1 MNKTVITLLL
11 LVTTGV
17 CKANIA
23 SIATGGEDS
32 LYRKKYVKE
41 VMLKVF
47 NWQNANPVAGNAK
60 DVDDWARAVYYSGMM
75 RAYKSTKN
83 KAYLNEAMRWSE
95 SLNYK
100 LGRRHTHA
108 DDHTRGQTFAAI
120 YQYKKDKQMISDTRA
135 VYDSLMANPK
145 PGKQEWWW
153 CDALFMSPP
162 VLAKL
167 GKVTGDSK
175 YTNYM
180 NAMWWDTT
188 DFLFDKTQNLYYR
201 DKSFFDKRTAR
212 GKKIFWS
219 RGNGWVMGGLVQVL
233 EDLPKSDAYY
243 NRYADLYKKM
253 AAKIATLQQ
262 PDGLWRA
269 SLLDAEE
276 VTNKE
281 TSGSAFYVFALAWG
295 INNNYLDAKT
305 YLPVVKKGW
314 EALLSTVE
322 PSGKLTWVQR
332 IGSKPDAVKESDN
345 QEYGSGAFLMAGTE
359 IMKLKVK

>member
-1 MNKTVITLLL
+1 MKKRLSILLL
-11 LVTTGV
+11 LIYIFVGRAEVTAKISQV
-17 CKANIA
+17 D
-23 SIATGGEDS
+23 DS
-32 LYRKKYVKE
+32 LYRKHYVKE
-41 VMLKVF
+41 MMLKVF
-47 NWQNANPVAGNAK
+47 NWQVNNPVVSNAK
-60 DVDDWARAVYYSGMM
+60 YVDDWARAVFYSGIM

-83 KAYLNEAMRWSE
+83 KAYLKEAMRWSA

-100 LGRRHTHA
+100 LGPRHSHA
-108 DDHTRGQTFAAI
+108 DDHTRGQTFVAL
-120 YQYKKDKQMISDTRA
+120 YKHNKNKQIISDTRA
-135 VYDSLMANPK
+135 VYDSIITNPRA
-145 PGKQEWWW
+145 GRLEWWW

-167 GKVTGDSK
+167 AKATGEDK
-175 YTNYM
+175 YTDYM

-188 DFLFDKTQNLYYR
+188 DFLFDKSENLYYR

-212 GKKIFWS
+212 GKKVFWS

-233 EDLPKSDAYY
+233 EDLPKTNARY
-243 NRYADLYKKM
+243 NDYLELYKKM
-253 AAKIATLQQ
+253 AAKIVTLQQ

-295 INNNYLDAKT
+295 INHHYLDETT

-332 IGSKPDAVKESDN
+332 IGSKPDAVKEQDN

-359 IMKLKVK
+359 ILKLKIN